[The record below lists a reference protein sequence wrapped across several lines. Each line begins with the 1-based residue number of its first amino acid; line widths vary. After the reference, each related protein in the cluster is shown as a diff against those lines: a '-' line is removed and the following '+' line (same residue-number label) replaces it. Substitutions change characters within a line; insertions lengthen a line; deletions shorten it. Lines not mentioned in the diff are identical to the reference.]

1 MRLYVPQTSIVR
13 LEIYIQKMKGKG
25 GEKCLKQIKYI
36 FGWSKKVREFF
47 LLCYLGQRFR
57 IKGRRKKWIK
67 ISPFVFL

>member
-36 FGWSKKVREFF
+36 IDGNINNLRERNSDK
-47 LLCYLGQRFR
+47 YLEN
-57 IKGRRKKWIK
+57 
-67 ISPFVFL
+67 S